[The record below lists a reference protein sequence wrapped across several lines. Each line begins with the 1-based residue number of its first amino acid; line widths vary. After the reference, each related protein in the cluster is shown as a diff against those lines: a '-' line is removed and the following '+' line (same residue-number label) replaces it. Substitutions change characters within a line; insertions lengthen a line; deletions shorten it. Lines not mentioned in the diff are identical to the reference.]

1 MKSILVVDDDRDI
14 VLGLSIRLRAAGYA
28 VLAVQ
33 DGNAALS
40 TAINKKPDLILMD
53 IGIPAGNG
61 LWVLEFLKKNA
72 NSMLIPVVIMTGMEP
87 VAARE
92 KAMALGAVEFFQKPV
107 DNDQLLQAIRRHVG
121 E

>member
-1 MKSILVVDDDRDI
+1 MKSILVVDDDMDI
-14 VLGLSIRLRAAGYA
+14 LLGLSIRLRAAGYA
-28 VLAVQ
+28 VQVVQ

-40 TAINKKPDLILMD
+40 TAIKKNPDLILMD

-61 LWVLEFLKKNA
+61 LWVLEFLKKNV
-72 NSMLIPVVIMTGMEP
+72 NTMLIPVIIMTGMEP

-92 KAMALGAVEFFQKPV
+92 KALALGAVAFFQKPV
-107 DNDQLLQAIRRHVG
+107 DNDQLLQAIRTYAG